1 MFKRVL
7 LHLNVL
13 KAKKANP
20 ARPTRAAPLH
30 TNPAPSDVPHVT
42 VEKAMAA
49 ERSSVSV
56 LMRPMLNDWKA
67 MRGSAMKAV
76 TPTTRTA
83 TAIR

>member
-56 LMRPMLNDWKA
+56 LMLNDWKA

-76 TPTTRTA
+76 TPTTPTA

>member
-13 KAKKANP
+13 EAKKANP

-42 VEKAMAA
+42 VETAMAA
-49 ERSSVSV
+49 ERGSVQSV
-56 LMRPMLNDWKA
+56 
-67 MRGSAMKAV
+67 AV
-76 TPTTRTA
+76 PEPPA
-83 TAIR
+83 DALAQ